1 MTQFEPPGELGLP
14 PPSGTSATAT
24 SAFESD
30 VDKPDLEIKP
40 SEKVPSPVPEVPE
53 EMGAVSSSFQEMSGK
68 SESEDSSSMSAS
80 ANQKPG
86 IYHSTPA
93 KMKPFEPSGM
103 EENAE
108 TYDYVST
115 DDEIAPIS
123 ASKSGSEFLE
133 NSGLDFVEKK
143 EFSSRT
149 LDESTGENT
158 FLNAEEKD
166 AEQRLQDIIQTASSR
181 IAQSSGDTGRPS
193 SGAQS
198 PVRRSAVIAEVAK
211 PIISSRLESR
221 MKDEIQTEAD
231 LNSMVDFV
239 AEKIKPE
246 VAQRYAGSSSSSIIS
261 EYMPTHGELED
272 IVDNELKNL
281 TDSEI
286 REGGVK
292 HQAIRLVESK
302 VLTDEDA
309 FRDASTGDRAELLT
323 NEALPFIT
331 KKASSILDRP
341 DAKPEDLIR
350 SSEYIAEKT
359 DTRFTQIGD
368 KKPDLATLRKSVDEI
383 TEGMTKDEL
392 EEAIRKRKD
401 EDRQARNKTAMII
414 EAAKPIIREEIGNRF
429 DNTTDQSE
437 ADQADLDSTTEF
449 IAEAI
454 KPTVESQFGKSKEAP
469 TRSELRNIIGST
481 LKNYSDAEIKE
492 GSKHADKI
500 SPFRRR
506 SSSGT
511 LEKFKQGS
519 IDDREAIL
527 DRETVPIVSN
537 IARNILS
544 GQAQTGSATGSEAGI
559 GTGSTTQPDDLV
571 AASVFIHEKVRK
583 DYKQWTDQQN
593 KPDNQELSK
602 SINEIT
608 ENITKFDLDEVIFL
622 QSNADKR
629 AAILV
634 NDSTDIVNEKVGKK
648 LADTQAAGQQP
659 IISAATSIVNERLSN
674 EFKEKFGTADR
685 KPSKDT
691 LKDIVE
697 STVNS
702 YSASELAAAAQERS
716 GQDGAGDLGAMS
728 QSDDSGDESSMDS
741 MLDRSAVIT
750 ESIKPIVQEKLEKR
764 FISDKSD
771 EIDSKVEFIS
781 DSIKPN
787 IISDYVE
794 RSKPVKLADLEDII
808 DSKLDS
814 LTDADINQ
822 GADETR
828 EKSNI
833 SDDQFSNAN
842 RNKKAEIL
850 VSDAAPS
857 IVKAVGKILGDE
869 NPERLVPASEYV
881 ADIAKSQFKQDFG
894 HLENKP
900 DNDTL
905 NKSIE
910 NITRDITKKELEEV
924 ISGRGIGKDSRG
936 RIMRSA

>member
-68 SESEDSSSMSAS
+68 SESEDSSSISAS

-133 NSGLDFVEKK
+133 NSGSDFVEKK

-149 LDESTGENT
+149 LDESTGEKT

-181 IAQSSGDTGRPS
+181 IAQSSGDTGRSS
-193 SGAQS
+193 SGARS

-221 MKDEIQTEAD
+221 MKDEIQTEED

-246 VAQRYAGSSSSSIIS
+246 VAQRYAGSSSSITS

-309 FRDASTGDRAELLT
+309 FRDASTGDRAEMLT

-341 DAKPEDLIR
+341 DVKPEDLIR
-350 SSEYIAEKT
+350 SSEYIAEKA

-368 KKPDLATLRKSVDEI
+368 QKPDLATLRKSVDEI

-392 EEAIRKRKD
+392 QEVIRKRKD

-429 DNTTDQSE
+429 VNATDQSE

-469 TRSELRNIIGST
+469 TRSELREIIGST

-519 IDDREAIL
+519 IDDKEAIL

-537 IARNILS
+537 IAQNILN
-544 GQAQTGSATGSEAGI
+544 GQEQTGSATLSEAGI

-608 ENITKFDLDEVIFL
+608 KNISKSDLDETIFL

-634 NDSTDIVNEKVGKK
+634 NDSKDIVNDKVGKK

-659 IISAATSIVNERLSN
+659 VISAAKSIVNEQLSN
-674 EFKEKFGTADR
+674 EYKEKFGTADR

-794 RSKPVKLADLEDII
+794 RSKPVKLVDLENII

-833 SDDQFSNAN
+833 FDDQFSNAN

-850 VSDAAPS
+850 ISDAAPS
-857 IVKAVGKILGDE
+857 IVKAVGKILGDK

-881 ADIAKSQFKQDFG
+881 ADIAKSKFKQDFG

-900 DNDTL
+900 DNETL
-905 NKSIE
+905 NESIE

-924 ISGRGIGKDSRG
+924 ISGRGIGKYSRG

>member
-68 SESEDSSSMSAS
+68 SESEDSSSISAS

-133 NSGLDFVEKK
+133 NSGSDFVEKK

-149 LDESTGENT
+149 LDESTGEKT

-181 IAQSSGDTGRPS
+181 IAQSSGDTGRSS
-193 SGAQS
+193 SGARS

-221 MKDEIQTEAD
+221 MKDEIQTEED

-246 VAQRYAGSSSSSIIS
+246 VAQRYAGSSSSITS

-309 FRDASTGDRAELLT
+309 FRDASTGDRAEMLT

-341 DAKPEDLIR
+341 DVKPEDLIR
-350 SSEYIAEKT
+350 SSEYIAEKA
-359 DTRFTQIGD
+359 DTRFTHGD

-392 EEAIRKRKD
+392 QEVIRKRKD

-429 DNTTDQSE
+429 VNATDQSE

-469 TRSELRNIIGST
+469 TRSELREIIGST

-519 IDDREAIL
+519 IDDKEAIL

-537 IARNILS
+537 IARNILN
-544 GQAQTGSATGSEAGI
+544 GQEQTGSATLSEAGI

-608 ENITKFDLDEVIFL
+608 KNISKSDLDETIFL

-634 NDSTDIVNEKVGKK
+634 NDSKDIVNDKVGKK

-659 IISAATSIVNERLSN
+659 VISAAKSIVNEQLSN
-674 EFKEKFGTADR
+674 EYKEKFGTADR

-794 RSKPVKLADLEDII
+794 RSKPVKLVDLENII

-833 SDDQFSNAN
+833 FDDQFSNAN

-850 VSDAAPS
+850 ISDAAPS
-857 IVKAVGKILGDE
+857 IVKAVGKILGDK

-881 ADIAKSQFKQDFG
+881 ADIAKSKFKQDFG

-900 DNDTL
+900 DNETL
-905 NKSIE
+905 NESIE

>member
-1 MTQFEPPGELGLP
+1 MPPA
-14 PPSGTSATAT
+14 SGTSATAT

-30 VDKPDLEIKP
+30 VDKPELEIKP

-53 EMGAVSSSFQEMSGK
+53 EMGVVSSSFQEMSGK
-68 SESEDSSSMSAS
+68 SESEDSSSISAS

-86 IYHSTPA
+86 VYHSTPA
-93 KMKPFEPSGM
+93 KMKPFDPSGM

-133 NSGLDFVEKK
+133 NSGAEFVEKK

-149 LDESTGENT
+149 VDESTGERT
-158 FLNAEEKD
+158 YLNAEEKD
-166 AEQRLQDIIQTASSR
+166 EKDAEQGLQDIIQTATSR
-181 IAQSSGDTGRPS
+181 IAQSSNDNARSS
-193 SGAQS
+193 SGVRS
-198 PVRRSAVIAEVAK
+198 PLRRSAVIAEVAK

-221 MKDEIQTEAD
+221 MKDEIQTEED

-246 VAQRYAGSSSSSIIS
+246 VAQRYTGSSSSSIAS
-261 EYMPTHGELED
+261 ENMPTHEELED
-272 IVDNELKNL
+272 IVDNELRNL

-292 HQAIRLVESK
+292 HKAIRLVESK
-302 VLTDEDA
+302 VLTDEDV
-309 FRDASTGDRAELLT
+309 FGDASTGDRAELLT

-331 KKASSILDRP
+331 KKASLILDQS

-359 DTRFTQIGD
+359 DARFTQIGD
-368 KKPDLATLRKSVDEI
+368 EKPDLTTLRKSVDEI
-383 TEGMTKDEL
+383 TEGMTKNEL
-392 EEAIRKRKD
+392 QEAIQKQKN

-429 DNTTDQSE
+429 ANTTDQSE
-437 ADQADLDSTTEF
+437 VGQANQADLDSTTEF

-469 TRSELRNIIGST
+469 TGSQLRDIIGST
-481 LKNYSDAEIKE
+481 LKNYSDAEINE
-492 GSKHADKI
+492 GAKHADKI
-500 SPFRRR
+500 SSFRRR

-511 LEKFKQGS
+511 LEKFKKGS
-519 IDDREAIL
+519 VDEKETIL

-537 IARNILS
+537 MARNIL
-544 GQAQTGSATGSEAGI
+544 GGNDQ
-559 GTGSTTQPDDLV
+559 TGSTTESAIGSTTGSVTGGGTGSGVGSSSAQPDDLV
-571 AASVFIHEKVRK
+571 AASAYIHEKVRR
-583 DYKQWTDQQN
+583 DYKQWTDQEN
-593 KPDNQELSK
+593 KPNTEELSK

-608 ENITKFDLDEVIFL
+608 KNISKSDLDEAIFL
-622 QSNADKR
+622 QSNVDKR
-629 AAILV
+629 AGILV
-634 NDSTDIVNEKVGKK
+634 NDSKDIVNYKVEQK
-648 LADTQAAGQQP
+648 LANTPAAGQQP
-659 IISAATSIVNERLSN
+659 ILTAASNIVTERLADKY
-674 EFKEKFGTADR
+674 KEEFGTADR
-685 KPSKDT
+685 KPSRDT
-691 LKDIVE
+691 LKNIVE
-697 STVNS
+697 SAVNS
-702 YSASELAAAAQERS
+702 YSTNELVAAAQDRS
-716 GQDGAGDLGAMS
+716 GNDGAGDLGAMS
-728 QSDDSGDESSMDS
+728 QSDNSGDESSMDS

-764 FISDKSD
+764 FVSDKSD
-771 EIDSKVEFIS
+771 EIDSKVDFIS

-794 RSKPVKLADLEDII
+794 RSKPVKLVDLENII
-808 DSKLDS
+808 DSKLSS

-828 EKSNI
+828 VRSNI
-833 SDDQFSNAN
+833 SDSQFSNVN

-850 VSDAAPS
+850 VSEAAPS
-857 IVKAVGKILGDE
+857 IVKAVGEILGDD

-894 HLENKP
+894 HLQNKP
-900 DNDTL
+900 DTDTV
-905 NKSIE
+905 NRSIE
-910 NITRDITKKELEEV
+910 NITRDITKEELERV
-924 ISGRGIGKDSRG
+924 ISGRDIDSRG
-936 RIMRSA
+936 

>member
-1 MTQFEPPGELGLP
+1 
-14 PPSGTSATAT
+14 
-24 SAFESD
+24 
-30 VDKPDLEIKP
+30 
-40 SEKVPSPVPEVPE
+40 
-53 EMGAVSSSFQEMSGK
+53 MGVVSSSFQEMSGK
-68 SESEDSSSMSAS
+68 SESEDSSSISAS

-133 NSGLDFVEKK
+133 NSGTEFVEQK
-143 EFSSRT
+143 EISSRT
-149 LDESTGENT
+149 LDESTGENIL
-158 FLNAEEKD
+158 LNADEKD

-181 IAQSSGDTGRPS
+181 IAQSTGDTGRSS
-193 SGAQS
+193 SGVRS

-221 MKDEIQTEAD
+221 MKDEIQTEED

-246 VAQRYAGSSSSSIIS
+246 VAQRYTGSSSSSITS
-261 EYMPTHGELED
+261 ENMPTHEELEH

-292 HQAIRLVESK
+292 HKAIRLVEDK
-302 VLTDEDA
+302 VLTDDDN
-309 FRDASTGDRAELLT
+309 FRNASPGDRVEMLT

-331 KKASSILDRP
+331 KKASSILDQSNV
-341 DAKPEDLIR
+341 KPEDLIR
-350 SSEYIAEKT
+350 SSEYIAEKV
-359 DTRFTQIGD
+359 DARFTQIGD
-368 KKPDLATLRKSVDEI
+368 EKPDLVTLRKSVDEI
-383 TEGMTKDEL
+383 TESVTKNEL
-392 EEAIRKRKD
+392 QEAIRRQKD

-414 EAAKPIIREEIGNRF
+414 EVAKPIIREEISNRF
-429 DNTTDQSE
+429 ANTTGQSE
-437 ADQADLDSTTEF
+437 ADSANQADLDSTTEF

-454 KPTVESQFGKSKEAP
+454 KPTVDSQFGKSKEVP
-469 TRSELRNIIGST
+469 TRSELKNIIGST

-492 GSKHADKI
+492 GAKHADKI

-506 SSSGT
+506 SSLGT

-519 IDDREAIL
+519 IDDKEAIL
-527 DRETVPIVSN
+527 DSETVPIVSS
-537 IARNILS
+537 IARNILAGQDQS
-544 GQAQTGSATGSEAGI
+544 GCATGRAAGSETGSGA
-559 GTGSTTQPDDLV
+559 GSTTVQPDDLV
-571 AASVFIHEKVRK
+571 AASVFIHEKVKK
-583 DYKQWTDQQN
+583 DYKQWTDQEN
-593 KPDNQELSK
+593 KPDNEELSK
-602 SINEIT
+602 SINETIFA
-608 ENITKFDLDEVIFL
+608 ENISKSDLEEAIFL
-622 QSNADKR
+622 QSDAHKR
-629 AAILV
+629 ADILV
-634 NDSTDIVNEKVGKK
+634 NDSKDIVNDKVEKK
-648 LADTQAAGQQP
+648 LANTQAAGQQP
-659 IISAATSIVNERLSN
+659 VITAAADIVNERIADKY
-674 EFKEKFGTADR
+674 KEEFGTADR
-685 KPSKDT
+685 KPSKNT
-691 LKDIVE
+691 LKDIVD

-716 GQDGAGDLGAMS
+716 GHDGAGDLGAIS
-728 QSDDSGDESSMDS
+728 QSDDSGAESLMDP

-764 FISDKSD
+764 FVSDRSD
-771 EIDSKVEFIS
+771 EIDSKVDFIS

-794 RSKPVKLADLEDII
+794 RSKQVKLADLENII
-808 DSKLDS
+808 DSKLNS

-822 GADETR
+822 GAGETR
-828 EKSNI
+828 DKSNI
-833 SDDQFSNAN
+833 SSDQFANAN

-857 IVKAVGKILGDE
+857 IVRAVGKILGDE
-869 NPERLVPASEYV
+869 NPERLVPALEYV
-881 ADIAKSQFKQDFG
+881 ADIVKSQFKQDFG
-894 HLENKP
+894 HLENRP

-905 NKSIE
+905 NRSIE
-910 NITRDITKKELEEV
+910 NITRDITKEELER
-924 ISGRGIGKDSRG
+924 IIAGRDIGKDFRG
-936 RIMRSA
+936 EIMPGIIF